1 MADLKK
7 IRFVTSNYD
16 RLQGL
21 KAVPTGLLLFLIS
34 LWANAQTG
42 RARDLSLP
50 LLIFLFGIFLYALID
65 RHYRRNYG
73 RVEQPPKFLWM
84 DVVLSTVAALLAL
97 GGFGLDM
104 TSKFPV
110 SFYTLVFA
118 IILFFDYVR
127 MIRRTGGLPLS
138 TFPPALVFIGL
149 MALSAFLPMAG
160 KETWKE
166 IGFRSPYFLVYGLN
180 GILILV
186 YGIVVHLYL
195 AGAMPSI
202 REVKDEQPV

>member
-7 IRFVTSNYD
+7 IRFITANYD

-21 KAVPTGLLLFLIS
+21 KAVPAGLLLFLIS

-50 LLIFLFGIFLYALID
+50 LAIFLFGIFLYALID
-65 RHYRRNYG
+65 RYYRRNYG

-84 DVVLSTVAALLAL
+84 DVVLASAAALLAL
-97 GGFGLDM
+97 GGLALDM
-104 TSKFPV
+104 ASKFPV
-110 SFYTLVFA
+110 SFYMLIFA
-118 IILFFDYVR
+118 VILFFDYVR
-127 MIRRTGGLPLS
+127 MIRRMSGMSLGA
-138 TFPPALVFIGL
+138 FPPALVFIGL
-149 MALSAFLPMAG
+149 MALSSFLPLAG

-166 IGFRSPYFLVYGLN
+166 IGFRSPYFPVYGLN

-186 YGIVVHLYL
+186 YGIVAHLFL
-195 AGAMPSI
+195 AGSMPSI